1 MEAQD
6 TAADIR
12 WYDATQFRF
21 LLAVDGR
28 TVQARG
34 FPRSNSSVLPIVD
47 SSRRPKGM
55 MCVSELNTY
64 RPAKSWCLIPA

>member
-1 MEAQD
+1 MLARAFDRFGLMEAQD

-34 FPRSNSSVLPIVD
+34 FPRSNSCVLPIRLV
-47 SSRRPKGM
+47 P
-55 MCVSELNTY
+55 E
-64 RPAKSWCLIPA
+64 A